1 MKTIKYLMI
10 LSAFIMIQN
19 LMAQDKIVL
28 KTGEIIDALVIE
40 KSDKDIK
47 YKIIDSDDSPII
59 ILKTNKVEKI
69 TFRNGQEMDIVP
81 DLIRMDKRFGING
94 GLMFGLGAES
104 AYYKLQADY
113 YITPGLNL
121 EFNGLIE
128 VEDGAGMTVGAKY
141 YFDPYNPKK
150 LKGYAG
156 LMVGSIYEDFLIQV
170 PFGINYIGKSGFDL
184 KFGLS
189 GLYVPSYSGYG
200 IYSELLLGW
209 RF

>member
-1 MKTIKYLMI
+1 MRTIKYLMI
-10 LSAFIMIQN
+10 LSALFIIQS
-19 LMAQDKIVL
+19 LRAQDKIVL

-40 KSDKDIK
+40 KSDKEIK
-47 YKIIDSDDSPII
+47 YKILDSDDSPII

-69 TFRNGQEMDIVP
+69 TFRNGQEMNMMP
-81 DLIRMDKRFGING
+81 DLIRMNKRFGING
-94 GLMFGLGAES
+94 GLMFGLSAES
-104 AYYKLQADY
+104 VFYKLQADY
-113 YITPGLNL
+113 YIKPGLSL

-128 VEDGAGMTVGAKY
+128 VEDGAGMTIGAKY
-141 YFDPYNPKK
+141 YFDPYNPKR

-156 LMVGSIYEDFLIQV
+156 LLVGSIYEDFLIQV
-170 PFGINYIGKSGFDL
+170 PVGINYIGKRGFDL